1 MKRIGLMGLV
11 LLISLNTFAQ
21 KNSLMIKLKTRLDS
35 LFETEN
41 QSDRFHGTVVIGN
54 KENILYQ
61 KAIGIA
67 NRSWG
72 TPMEM
77 EGRFDIASIN
87 KSYFAALVLIAIE
100 EGRLSLDDKL
110 VDLLQKYD
118 YQGSFSSEIT
128 VHQMLSHTSGL
139 PDYDAVPPE
148 IAGPRFIKFKRKHF
162 NNAEYVDFISQ
173 LKIVGKPGKQ
183 FYYSNFAYH
192 MLGIILE
199 DTYQQHFSEILE
211 EKICKPFQIKNTYA
225 AKVREEVHPKLVE
238 AYSYHSD
245 TQKWQSNDYIDLSLG
260 RRIFASSLDL
270 YQWGLIM
277 CDNSLLSKTSLK
289 LMQTNHVKAINPNIS
304 YGYGWVVFD
313 GQKEYDMGNLS
324 IDKKYII
331 HGGATQGYKSMLI
344 IIEQGEFIITFLS
357 NVGDRTNE
365 IQLAQKITH
374 ILY

>member
-1 MKRIGLMGLV
+1 MKRIGFLGLF
-11 LLISLNTFAQ
+11 LLISLHTIAQ
-21 KNSLMIKLKTRLDS
+21 QNMQIPKLKKQLDS
-35 LFETEN
+35 LFEAES
-41 QSDRFHGTVVIGN
+41 QGDRFHGTVVIGN
-54 KENILYQ
+54 KKNILYQ

-72 TPMEM
+72 IPMEM

-87 KSYFAALVLIAIE
+87 KSYFAALILIAVK
-100 EGRLSLDDKL
+100 EGKLSLEDKL
-110 VDLLQKYD
+110 VDLLQKYN
-118 YQGSFSSEIT
+118 YQGIFSSEIT
-128 VHQMLSHTSGL
+128 LHQILSHTSGL

-148 IAGPRFIKFKRKHF
+148 IAGSKFIKFKRQHF

-173 LKIVGKPGKQ
+173 LKIVGEPGKQ

-192 MLGIILE
+192 LLGIILE
-199 DTYQQHFSEILE
+199 DIYQQHFSEILE
-211 EKICKPFQIKNTYA
+211 EKICKPLQIKNTYA

-260 RRIFASSLDL
+260 RRVFASSLDL